1 MEKFNFEL
9 AENFCEQALAASPD
23 NQRALNLAASVFL
36 EIGKNEKA
44 VDVSLLYYILLM

>member
-9 AENFCEQALAASPD
+9 AENFCEQALEASPD